1 MPVTISETPSVD
13 SIKTHFSSMV
23 MALEPDLESL
33 PEPWKSSFA
42 GPLKLIIGSKTA
54 LGITPIRQMWP
65 MIELIMFIV
74 TLKEYPEFLGDNPV
88 EYISDQVSQ
97 FFGMENMLMSL
108 NGKCLLQ
115 GPMSSQ
121 FVEQTSKL
129 INLGTD
135 EKKKGIFG

>member
-65 MIELIMFIV
+65 MIEL
-74 TLKEYPEFLGDNPV
+74 TRQLLTRE
-88 EYISDQVSQ
+88 QV
-97 FFGMENMLMSL
+97 
-108 NGKCLLQ
+108 
-115 GPMSSQ
+115 
-121 FVEQTSKL
+121 
-129 INLGTD
+129 
-135 EKKKGIFG
+135 